1 VLLCCE
7 HPLTYFFR
15 AVALSGVPICCFCTV
30 FMLLFLCVSGR
41 FFVSTSMAPELI
53 RSRHNAFNAG
63 IRSLGIVRLDLAD
76 YEPSHTADVP
86 CVSCSSSPR
95 CRGRHSVPQPRGHPP
110 FARSSPRASSPT
122 LRGGRAWR
130 SSRARADF
138 AVRLSLAEEFVA
150 LLATLG
156 MGVDGVFGGDAPTAA
171 AAVAAAATSSP
182 PASMAVQSYL
192 WGVGGEGQCR
202 SGFEMKLGGCA
213 AALSRLGRLSHGSGS
228 RGCRWCFHPCC
239 PTPFV
244 YSSCLL
250 FPMQPPADAP
260 FALKRRSAASFFF
273 FFSDSP
279 KALAARQNK
288 RTLTGSCT
296 SVLKT

>member
-1 VLLCCE
+1 MSLQVWR
-7 HPLTYFFR
+7 PSSSAPATMPSMPAFGR
-15 AVALSGVPICCFCTV
+15 WALSGWISPT
-30 FMLLFLCVSGR
+30 
-41 FFVSTSMAPELI
+41 T
-53 RSRHNAFNAG
+53 
-63 IRSLGIVRLDLAD
+63 
-76 YEPSHTADVP
+76 
-86 CVSCSSSPR
+86 SPR
-95 CRGRHSVPQPRGHPP
+95 TRLTPHACPVPHRHGRHSVPQPRGHPH
-110 FARSSPRASSPT
+110 FAPSSPRASSPT

-130 SSRARADF
+130 SSRAHADF
-138 AVRLSLAEEFVA
+138 AVRLSSAEEFVA

-228 RGCRWCFHPCC
+228 RGCRWCVHPCC
-239 PTPFV
+239 PTPSV

-260 FALKRRSAASFFF
+260 FALKRRSAASFFSR
-273 FFSDSP
+273 FSDCP
-279 KALAARQNK
+279 R
-288 RTLTGSCT
+288 RPTE
-296 SVLKT
+296 